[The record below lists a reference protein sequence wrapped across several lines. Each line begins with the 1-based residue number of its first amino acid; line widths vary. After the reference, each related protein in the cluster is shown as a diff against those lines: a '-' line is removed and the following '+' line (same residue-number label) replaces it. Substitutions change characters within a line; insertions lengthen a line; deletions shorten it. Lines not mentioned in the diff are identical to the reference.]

1 VKGGPKSAL
10 DDQSKLDRMFLTQ
23 PWVDFPQDRV
33 GVPALK
39 EELRKLL
46 SQVAEREYPKLLQDV
61 NSKIRR
67 YKTELE
73 NLGPPCQDKRQQ
85 RSFLSHIAEAFEDR
99 VKAALAANYNANSVF
114 DQVELRLITQVV
126 NITDLFS
133 EELQLKAHSRHF
145 YTPGLFDSEVELPI
159 LDDIFISRVGLALYL
174 QSL

>member
-23 PWVDFPQDRV
+23 PWVDLSQDRV
-33 GVPALK
+33 GIPALK
-39 EELRKLL
+39 EELRKLF
-46 SQVAEREYPKLLQDV
+46 SQVAEREYHKLLQDV

-73 NLGPPCQDKRQQ
+73 NLGPTCQDERQQ
-85 RSFLSHIAEAFEDR
+85 RSFLSHIAEGFEDR
-99 VKAALAANYNANSVF
+99 VKAALAANYNANPVF

-133 EELQLKAHSRHF
+133 EELQLKVHSRHF
-145 YTPGLFDSEVELPI
+145 YTPGLFDSAVELPI
-159 LDDIFISRVGLALYL
+159 PDDIFISRVGLALYL
-174 QSL
+174 